1 MINIAK
7 ELILLACGLSEKSEY
22 GNMMNESVRCKGR
35 LHVRCLVREKV
46 PSSMDDEGI
55 ELSDLHLGEEGAT
68 NYAWHLLNEL
78 ARAYINTVLF
88 ATNRNSLPKE

>member
-35 LHVRCLVREKV
+35 LHFRCLVREKV